1 MPVYTLKLRI
11 PIGDMDCVTVSVP
24 DQYHV
29 GQMVTIAPARPLVA
43 RGKTG
48 AATIE
53 PGESITGTIT
63 QYGRAS
69 E

>member
-1 MPVYTLKLRI
+1 MPLYTLKLRA
-11 PIGDMDCVTVSVP
+11 PLGDLNYATVNVP

-43 RGKTG
+43 QGKDG

-53 PGESITGTIT
+53 PGESITGTVT